1 MNRAEIC
8 GRLTKDIEV
17 RKTTSGLSVTAFTVA
32 CDRRMSREDRQTA
45 EVTADFL
52 DCVAWRGTADF
63 LGNYA
68 KKGDWVVIE
77 GRIQKR
83 SYESNG
89 HKHYITEIVCDNVQ
103 LISTNRKSNAQPFA
117 NAEPNFT
124 AEVTEPEFDTG
135 SDFVVTSSDLPW

>member
-32 CDRRMSREDRQTA
+32 CDRRMSREERQTV

-103 LISTNRKSNAQPFA
+103 LISASKKPTAETGTF
-117 NAEPNFT
+117 NAEPS
-124 AEVTEPEFDTG
+124 AAEFDAGNSFTVN
-135 SDFVVTSSDLPW
+135 DEDMPWF